1 MEQQHVVQHG
11 RTESCRLEV
20 VRKESLKRGE
30 SAFRISGNV
39 MMLRYR
45 DEKEVYLLS
54 IMHQMESARTGK
66 KNKQGE
72 GIIKPVLVN
81 HYNCFMGGINRN
93 DAMIG
98 N

>member
-20 VRKESLKRGE
+20 LRNESLKRGE
-30 SAFRISGNV
+30 SAFRIGGNV
-39 MMLRYR
+39 MILRYR
-45 DEKEVYLLS
+45 DKKEVYLLS
-54 IMHQMESARTGK
+54 IIHQMESAGIGK

-81 HYNCFMGGINRN
+81 HYNCFMGGRN